1 SGEKPTSIDGAAE
14 ADPAMM
20 SSKKAGLFMVTFLS
34 KYSMRLGFLRVSLS
48 FDEEPLDNT
57 LNVCFWHI
65 AALKTIAR
73 RHGVSGVGVQIL
85 SCRLKNPVRTS
96 LLRLFFY
103 ACFLNGE
110 ASGNYWGETP
120 L

>member
-1 SGEKPTSIDGAAE
+1 MTWLD
-14 ADPAMM
+14 
-20 SSKKAGLFMVTFLS
+20 LS
-34 KYSMRLGFLRVSLS
+34 KILS
-48 FDEEPLDNT
+48 WTNIR
-57 LNVCFWHI
+57 FWHI
-65 AALKTIAR
+65 AALKTVAR
-73 RHGVSGVGVQIL
+73 RHGVSGGGGSNPLVPT
-85 SCRLKNPVRTS
+85 KNPLRTS